1 MSLALGFFN
10 LLPLPLLDGAAILT
24 AFLGLVVTRSR
35 SRSIELGHL
44 ERGVGQEEENE
55 EAEEEEDEEEEEA
68 EGEDEAEEKE
78 PSGWLERALAP
89 LALTERATTKL
100 ETWLT
105 YWTIAVGTS
114 LAVSTIM
121 VQMLE

>member
-44 ERGVGQEEENE
+44 ERGVGQED
-55 EAEEEEDEEEEEA
+55 EDEEAEEEA